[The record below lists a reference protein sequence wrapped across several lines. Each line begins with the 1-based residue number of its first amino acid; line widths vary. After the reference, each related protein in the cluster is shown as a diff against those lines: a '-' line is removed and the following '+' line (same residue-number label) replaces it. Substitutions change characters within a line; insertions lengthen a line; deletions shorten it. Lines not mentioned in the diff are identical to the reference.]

1 MQMTAAVWTMLVGLS
16 VLWGGSFFFVEI
28 AVTVLP
34 PLLLV
39 WLRVA
44 IAFAVLALFLAAV
57 GRRPPLDRE
66 SLVAFAGMG
75 LLNNVVPFTLISW
88 GQTEIAS
95 GLAAILNAL
104 TPVST
109 MLLAHL
115 ATTDEKLTRARGLG
129 VVLGLAGVV
138 VLVGPGALAGL
149 GTAVLAQV
157 AVLGATLSYGLASLW
172 GRRFRRLGIDPVEA
186 ATGQLAASTA
196 ILTLPA
202 LVLTAPWALPAP
214 GVTVWA
220 AMLGLG
226 TLSTALAYV
235 LFFRV
240 LQRAG
245 AGNVMLVTLMVPPSA
260 ILLGWLV
267 LDERLGPEHLA
278 GMALIAAGL
287 VVIDGRLAAR
297 VSATGQ

>member
-1 MQMTAAVWTMLVGLS
+1 
-16 VLWGGSFFFVEI
+16 
-28 AVTVLP
+28 
-34 PLLLV
+34 
-39 WLRVA
+39 
-44 IAFAVLALFLAAV
+44 
-57 GRRPPLDRE
+57 
-66 SLVAFAGMG
+66 
-75 LLNNVVPFTLISW
+75 
-88 GQTEIAS
+88 
-95 GLAAILNAL
+95 
-104 TPVST
+104 